1 MKTIK
6 ILPVKEYED
15 ECKLRREI
23 NPILPNCKGDVGLLV
38 GRIASGK
45 SVTLSN
51 ILLRKELL
59 GDLFGTIHLI
69 SNTAGNDDTSRFLVN
84 SDNVIVYDSYSDDII
99 RDINDIKKEQEKK
112 DMEWDIIVGDDLLGS
127 LRSNPPCLL
136 YQFCTRLRHT
146 CFNMMLLTQKMK
158 AVPPVVRANCSYMLV
173 FWNNYSDNELD
184 DIENEF
190 GSFCGEKGFKYYYK
204 KYIQKSPYS
213 FLYMNFV
220 KGLVMKNFEKILY
233 RVEKNNNDD
242 SENEEEKTE
251 V

>member
-99 RDINDIKKEQEKK
+99 RNINDVKKEQ
-112 DMEWDIIVGDDLLGS
+112 
-127 LRSNPPCLL
+127 
-136 YQFCTRLRHT
+136 
-146 CFNMMLLTQKMK
+146 
-158 AVPPVVRANCSYMLV
+158 
-173 FWNNYSDNELD
+173 
-184 DIENEF
+184 
-190 GSFCGEKGFKYYYK
+190 
-204 KYIQKSPYS
+204 
-213 FLYMNFV
+213 
-220 KGLVMKNFEKILY
+220 
-233 RVEKNNNDD
+233 
-242 SENEEEKTE
+242 
-251 V
+251 